1 MCEGLTTR
9 SPGARKP
16 VDSQGR
22 HRLRAPGAMDVGQLL
37 ATFKPL
43 PESRISPLAAT
54 LPERNSWP
62 KKDNLRPI
70 HPPLEA
76 SYAVLPFRQVTRDKL
91 SITVTKLGIL
101 RF

>member
-1 MCEGLTTR
+1 
-9 SPGARKP
+9 
-16 VDSQGR
+16 
-22 HRLRAPGAMDVGQLL
+22 MDVGQLL

-91 SITVTKLGIL
+91 SITVTKLDIL
-101 RF
+101 RFQYKLQIAVLCSYAVRFVPM